1 MAVGRLPCP
10 PPGLEVFKKLAADPD
25 RRVRSRA
32 MSLGVTFGDVA
43 SRGQLRWILADGTA
57 SLAPRREAL
66 AALLQVKD
74 PTLAATLH
82 GLVRDPGL
90 GGLAVR
96 ALSAYDDP
104 ATPDVLIKAY
114 MSLGPLERRDVL
126 NTLAARKGSAQALLS
141 AVKEGKLSRGD
152 LTADLVRQLRNLK
165 DPGLDA
171 RIGQVWGTVRE
182 TTGDRARLIA
192 RYKAMIKSKPAHAPD
207 PAQGRAVFAKVC
219 QQCHTLFGVGRL
231 VGPDLTGSN
240 RADLD
245 YLLSNVLDP
254 GALIGT
260 DYLAHVI
267 ATTDGRVL
275 TGIIRAEDKDTITL
289 VTANETVTVPKSEVD
304 ERKTSEQSMM
314 PEDLWKALSE
324 QEIRSLVSYLASPA
338 QVALPAVEG
347 RRNGP

>member
-1 MAVGRLPCP
+1 M
-10 PPGLEVFKKLAADPD
+10 
-25 RRVRSRA
+25 
-32 MSLGVTFGDVA
+32 
-43 SRGQLRWILADGTA
+43 
-57 SLAPRREAL
+57 
-66 AALLQVKD
+66 
-74 PTLAATLH
+74 
-82 GLVRDPGL
+82 
-90 GGLAVR
+90 
-96 ALSAYDDP
+96 
-104 ATPDVLIKAY
+104 
-114 MSLGPLERRDVL
+114 
-126 NTLAARKGSAQALLS
+126 NTLAARKASAQALLA
-141 AVKEGKLSRGD
+141 AVEAGKLPRVD

-165 DPGLDA
+165 DPSLDA

-192 RYKAMIKSKPAHAPD
+192 QYKTMLISKPAHAPD

-219 QQCHTLFGVGRL
+219 QQCHTLFGVGRQ

-254 GALIGT
+254 SALIGK

-289 VTANETVTVPKSEVD
+289 MTANETITLPKSEV
-304 ERKTSEQSMM
+304 EQRKASEQSMM

-324 QEIRSLVSYLASPA
+324 QEIRSLVVVSRQPGAGG
-338 QVALPAVEG
+338 VAARG
-347 RRNGP
+347 RGRAGALHESAFDECLWLNTNRTR